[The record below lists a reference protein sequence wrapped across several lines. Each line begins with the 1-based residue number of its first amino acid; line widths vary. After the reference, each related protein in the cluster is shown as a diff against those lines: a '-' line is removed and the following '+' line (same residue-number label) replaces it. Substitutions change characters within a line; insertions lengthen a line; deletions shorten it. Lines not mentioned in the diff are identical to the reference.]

1 MFFTTSNLTENS
13 FVINEDFVRRGL
25 ARNEDEFYECTKNE
39 LTLFWHAP
47 YYSVNPEI
55 IKYGDSAGY
64 TYIDSGI
71 DISEFNS
78 PDANPEKLIR
88 KFCENLNKNNGGMI
102 SIVGGFSQGNHTRPL
117 YKYLDL
123 VISVLLDSGY
133 ELVDLNS
140 L

>member
-1 MFFTTSNLTENS
+1 MSYKKHEQESTPE
-13 FVINEDFVRRGL
+13 E
-25 ARNEDEFYECTKNE
+25 
-39 LTLFWHAP
+39 
-47 YYSVNPEI
+47 VN
-55 IKYGDSAGY
+55 
-64 TYIDSGI
+64 
-71 DISEFNS
+71 